1 MGRIEE
7 KFKVLK
13 EKGEKA
19 LVIYLTAGYPS
30 LNATREFI
38 FALERTGV
46 DIIELG
52 VPFSDPTADGPIIQ
66 AASQKAL
73 KEGTTLEAVLDLV
86 SEVRRTS
93 EIPIVLFGYYN
104 PIFAYG
110 NERFAERSFAAG
122 LDGVLVVDLP
132 FEEAQELRC
141 FTDSKGIDY
150 ISLVAPPTGERRI
163 RKITKASTGFLYFVS
178 VTGVTGTLKPVFED
192 IRRGVDQIRKVS
204 SLPVVVG
211 FGISNPAQA
220 AEIASLGDGIVVG
233 SAFIKEISEGHG
245 KNDLAKRIS
254 TFANNL
260 KNSMVAGFKPLA
272 FPEVR

>member
-38 FALERTGV
+38 FALERAGV

-73 KEGTTLEAVLDLV
+73 KEGTTLETVLDLV

-110 NERFAERSFAAG
+110 NERFAERAFAAG

-150 ISLVAPPTGERRI
+150 ISLVAPTTGERRI